1 LGTVDAVLGSGPTRS
16 MVPVQ
21 PLVVTLT
28 DGSQELQLPDGTPL
42 LTISGGTPA

>member
-1 LGTVDAVLGSGPTRS
+1 

-28 DGSQELQLPDGTPL
+28 DGSQQLQLPDGTTL